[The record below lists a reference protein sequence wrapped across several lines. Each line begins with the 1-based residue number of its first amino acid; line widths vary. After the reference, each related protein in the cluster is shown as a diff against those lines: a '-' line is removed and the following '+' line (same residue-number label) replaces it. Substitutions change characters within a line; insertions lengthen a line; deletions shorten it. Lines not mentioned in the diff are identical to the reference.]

1 MPGTRFKLKPES
13 IAYSLSFTSPSMLA
27 LRLVPFGFDTCV
39 LLAFIFQHRGV
50 LARQTFS
57 CNTSSPGPLLT
68 CLRWIH
74 FPSGA
79 SSLPFLPTILKGRV
93 CIPEAYTPQSHGIGS
108 RWPTVCCETWESK
121 FKKKKFCHGFGML
134 CFSDGNRVFG
144 VGL

>member
-27 LRLVPFGFDTCV
+27 PRLFPFGFDTCV
-39 LLAFIFQHRGV
+39 LLVFIFQHRGA

-57 CNTSSPGPLLT
+57 CNTPSPGPRLT

-79 SSLPFLPTILKGRV
+79 SSLPFLATILKGRV
-93 CIPEAYTPQSHGIGS
+93 CIPEAYTPQSHSIGS
-108 RWPTVCCETWESK
+108 RRPTVCCETWESK
-121 FKKKKFCHGFGML
+121 FKKKKILSWFWNAVL
-134 CFSDGNRVFG
+134 
-144 VGL
+144 L